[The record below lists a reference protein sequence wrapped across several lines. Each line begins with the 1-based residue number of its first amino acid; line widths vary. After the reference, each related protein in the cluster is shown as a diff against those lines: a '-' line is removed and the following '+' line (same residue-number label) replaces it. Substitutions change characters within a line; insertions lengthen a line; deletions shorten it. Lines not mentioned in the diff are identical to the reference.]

1 MGQISQDTRF
11 EHSPDCCNVTNT
23 SQDTE
28 ILKNPL
34 VDEFVGKLQY
44 RQMSLFGCEL
54 YPPGSCACIFTPQ
67 LVLLSGGL
75 WNLCN
80 CGLSER
86 GPLGVGPEVDP
97 THGLAWALYTS
108 WLTNMTAN
116 CTANVRHQGW
126 RHFRHHGFHI
136 IGAEGPLLPE
146 DVSVTAMRKLR
157 QTDRYDW

>member
-54 YPPGSCACIFTPQ
+54 YPPGSCVCIFTPQ
-67 LVLLSGGL
+67 LVLLSWGVVEPLQL
-75 WNLCN
+75 W
-80 CGLSER
+80 
-86 GPLGVGPEVDP
+86 P
-97 THGLAWALYTS
+97 
-108 WLTNMTAN
+108 
-116 CTANVRHQGW
+116 
-126 RHFRHHGFHI
+126 I
-136 IGAEGPLLPE
+136 
-146 DVSVTAMRKLR
+146 
-157 QTDRYDW
+157 